1 MLKPQNS
8 LKEFLNEL
16 KVLNHINVIALEIDV
31 FCYKLI
37 KYIFCVVVNSIDAES
52 AKKNGIRC
60 NLIIPTRL

>member
-37 KYIFCVVVNSIDAES
+37 KYIFCVVGNSIDAES
-52 AKKNGIRC
+52 AIKNGIRC